1 MERLT
6 DNRYAKYWGIGVSTE
21 QLFEDA
27 LKNDLKVIKVL
38 KKMPDLV
45 GVGANPV
52 GSEPAYT
59 LLCFRTKMS
68 AIEAKNK
75 FREMGYE
82 VLEKVDTVEI
92 ADSHSL

>member
-1 MERLT
+1 MI
-6 DNRYAKYWGIGVSTE
+6 WGIGVSTE

-27 LKNDLKVIKVL
+27 LKDDLKVINVL
-38 KKMPDLV
+38 KKMPKFV

-52 GSEPAYT
+52 GSELDYT

-68 AIEAKNK
+68 AIEAKK
-75 FREMGYE
+75 KLREMGYE

-92 ADSHSL
+92 ADSHSF